1 MYPLELLLF
10 MDHLRARPK
19 HRSRLP
25 RRLRRL
31 ISTVWISAAVA
42 LPVVSMVLISSD
54 ALVAPVSGQ
63 VVHQVVNG
71 ENLATIARRY
81 DVSVDELVQA
91 NGLSNPD
98 QVYVGQEL
106 SIPGAAV
113 QIHTVQIGESLA
125 LIAERYGVSTESI
138 LVANGLSGLNDISAG
153 QQLTIPGAETTED
166 STGEVT
172 YVVKRGDSLYRIS
185 LVFGVSVDTL
195 LATNRLSG
203 ANAIYPGLVLR
214 IPAPDQVEEENYEQV
229 THTVRAG
236 QTLSEIAIMYDTS
249 VDRIVAAN
257 DLVNPARL
265 SIGQVLNIPAPG
277 ATARPEGVVTATVHR
292 VQAGETLTEI
302 AIRYGVATHTLAVAN
317 GLTTTAELV
326 PGQELSIPD
335 AQIGINSV
343 AYASVGEGLCE
354 DVELQG
360 TGTGYFARPV
370 TEYAL
375 TQGFYSTHTAVDL
388 AYELGTPVSAAD
400 GGTVVFSGWNPT
412 GYGNLVILDHGN
424 GWRTYYAHLDAIFSG
439 CGDWVGRGDILGELG
454 NTGNSSGPHLHFEM
468 LRFGTAV
475 NPVGYIRF

>member
-1 MYPLELLLF
+1 MCPLESLLC

-31 ISTVWISAAVA
+31 ISYVWISAAVA
-42 LPVVSMVLISSD
+42 LPVASMVLISTD
-54 ALVAPVSGQ
+54 AFVAPATGQ
-63 VVHQVVNG
+63 VTHQVSNG
-71 ENLATIARRY
+71 ETLATIARRY
-81 DVSVDELVQA
+81 DVSVEELVQA
-91 NGLSNPD
+91 NGLNNPD

-106 SIPGAAV
+106 SIPGDAA
-113 QIHTVQIGESLA
+113 QIHTVQVGESLA
-125 LIAERYGVSTESI
+125 LIAQRYGVSTESI
-138 LVANGLSGLNDISAG
+138 LVANGLSNLNDITAG
-153 QQLTIPGAETTED
+153 QELTIPGAETSTD

-172 YVVKRGDSLYRIS
+172 YVVKRGDSLYRIG
-185 LVFGVSVDTL
+185 LVFGVSVDAL
-195 LATNRLSG
+195 LAANRLSG
-203 ANAIYPGLVLR
+203 PNAIYPGLVLR
-214 IPAPDQVEEENYEQV
+214 VPAPDQPEEEIYDQL

-236 QTLSEIAIMYDTS
+236 ETLSEIAIKYDTS

-277 ATARPEGVVTATVHR
+277 ATARPSDAVTATVHR
-292 VQAGETLTEI
+292 VQAGETLAEI
-302 AIRYGVATHTLAVAN
+302 AIRYGVAQHTLAVAN
-317 GLTTTAELV
+317 DLSTSAELV

-335 AQIGINSV
+335 AQLGINSV
-343 AYASVGEGLCE
+343 AFASVGEGLCE

-370 TEYAL
+370 REYAL

-388 AYELGTPVSAAD
+388 AYDLGSPIFAAD
-400 GGTVVFSGWNPT
+400 GGTVVYSGWNPT

-424 GWRTYYAHLDAIFSG
+424 GWRTYYAHLNAIFYG
-439 CGDWVGRGDILGELG
+439 CGEWVGRGDILGELG
-454 NTGNSSGPHLHFEM
+454 NTGNSTGPHLHFEM